1 MIGNFAFPGKWIKAG
16 YRLKKWGLEGFA
28 LLGMN
33 TSGIKKAFPET
44 QGRFLFK
51 KSSISYSLFAC
62 INGKCIRIAQ
72 RCTVK

>member
-1 MIGNFAFPGKWIKAG
+1 MDKGRLQAKKMGAGRYRVAGNEYF
-16 YRLKKWGLEGFA
+16 
-28 LLGMN
+28 
-33 TSGIKKAFPET
+33 SIKKTFPET
-44 QGRFLFK
+44 QGRFFFK